1 MNKALLLLS
10 SFFLAQALCA
20 QGVPVPAP
28 AQARPILLRGG
39 TLHPGDGSPAVLG
52 DLLIVGGK
60 IQAMGAIPT
69 VPDNTDIVEV
79 AGKHVYP
86 GLIAA
91 NTSLGIQEVE
101 AVRATEDQK
110 EPGELNPNMRTLIA
124 YNTDSRV
131 TPTVRSNGVLLAQV
145 VPQGGLFAGTSSV
158 MQLDAWTWEQAAYR
172 ADDALHLYWPNM
184 NLSTSRF
191 APPMEEQ
198 KKRLRENL
206 DRIGQ
211 AFRDARAYALAKKAG
226 TLEQTDQRWEAMLPV
241 LDKQRPVW
249 IHAQTERQLRAAI
262 ALQAEQDIQVV
273 LVGGADAWLVI
284 DLLKRQQIPVVFQPT
299 QSLPRTEDDD
309 IDQPFK
315 TARILHE
322 AGVLVALS
330 GDGFWRQRNLP
341 FLAGTAVTGGISPDV
356 ALAMITSHPARILG
370 IEGRTGSLAVGKDAN
385 VVVSQGDLLDM
396 RSSILT
402 WACIQGR
409 TIDLG
414 NHHEDLY
421 KKFKQRYGMP

>member
-421 KKFKQRYGMP
+421 KKFTQRYGMP

>member
-10 SFFLAQALCA
+10 SLFLAQALCA

-39 TLHPGDGSPAVLG
+39 TLHPGDGSPSLLG

-69 VPDNTDIVEV
+69 VPDNTDIVEI
-79 AGKHVYP
+79 AGQHVYP
-86 GLIAA
+86 GLIAT

-172 ADDALHLYWPNM
+172 TDDALHLYWPNM
-184 NLSTSRF
+184 HISNSRF

-198 KKRLRENL
+198 KKRMRDNL

-226 TLEQTDQRWEAMLPV
+226 TLQQTDQRWEAMLPV

-299 QSLPRTEDDD
+299 QSLPRTDDDD

-341 FLAGTAVTGGISPDV
+341 FLAGTAVTGGLSPDA

-370 IEGRTGSLAVGKDAN
+370 IEGRTGSLAIGKDAN

-414 NHHEDLY
+414 NHHEDMY